1 MYHLQASHQ
10 TPETSQTVSLKDPP
24 CHPHSL
30 TYTCM
35 ITCMYRGIL
44 EPNRHMQ
51 PKSQSPIWSG
61 GVFAVDPPPGRPQ
74 GRRREEERGERKEGR
89 RKKKE
94 ERKKKKEE
102 RKKKKEERREGESW
116 SQTATCNPISPLS
129 GGDRD
134 LGGFGRPVKYLSSG
148 KRHHQHNTH
157 FFYTEKCFSGVHF
170 SETSSSRRH

>member
-1 MYHLQASHQ
+1 MLLYEACSDRGSYPPMNTCTGVAASSPWIHLQD
-10 TPETSQTVSLKDPP
+10 V
-24 CHPHSL
+24 
-30 TYTCM
+30 
-35 ITCMYRGIL
+35 
-44 EPNRHMQ
+44 
-51 PKSQSPIWSG
+51 PKEG
-61 GVFAVDPPPGRPQ
+61 EE
-74 GRRREEERGERKEGR
+74 RRREEKGRKEEER

-94 ERKKKKEE
+94 ERRKKKEE